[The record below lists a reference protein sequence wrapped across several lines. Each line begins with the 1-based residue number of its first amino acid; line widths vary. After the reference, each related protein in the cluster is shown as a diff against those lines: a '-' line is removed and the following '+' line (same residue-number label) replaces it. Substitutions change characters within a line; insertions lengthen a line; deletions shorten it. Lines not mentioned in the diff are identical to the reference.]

1 MSFQKKERSDITKS
15 KKKYEVEAIVASGKL
30 AQAIT
35 DKELFSLYCTFNC
48 QLKILRGPEDQITIF
63 SLTDAGKARLVA
75 LLPFMPAF
83 REQRVI
89 IDTQRMIKIKLSEEF
104 DQMAK

>member
-1 MSFQKKERSDITKS
+1 MTKN
-15 KKKYEVEAIVASGKL
+15 KNKCYDVEAIVASGKL